1 MGSLT
6 YGRWTVEFD
15 DRLLAHLQLV
25 IVQRL
30 RNQERFVMSW
40 IDGVETGSG
49 RSAIWLHPEGDL
61 SFHFAGTR
69 LPEINEEWARQ
80 LTESARSSRGLVVT
94 TEDGR
99 IARSVSVKRG

>member
-1 MGSLT
+1 VGSLT

-30 RNQERFVMSW
+30 RNQERFAMSW

-49 RSAIWLHPEGDL
+49 RSSIWVHPEGDL
-61 SFHFAGTR
+61 CFHFAGSR
-69 LPEINEEWARQ
+69 APEINEEWVRT
-80 LTESARSSRGLVVT
+80 LTESARSSRGLIVT

-99 IARSVSVKRG
+99 IARSIAVKRG

>member
-6 YGRWTVEFD
+6 YGHWTVEFD

-30 RNQERFVMSW
+30 RMQERFMLSW
-40 IDGVETGSG
+40 IDGVEVGSG
-49 RSAIWLHPEGDL
+49 RSAVWVHPEGDL
-61 SFHFAGTR
+61 CFRFAGSR
-69 LPEINEEWARQ
+69 APRINEEWVRR
-80 LTESARSSRGLVVT
+80 LTESASSSRGLVVT

-99 IARSVSVKRG
+99 IARSTGVKRS